1 MDIITVG
8 SWALV
13 ILGILLLVLGCVVS
27 MIDWRK
33 NQSVELKA
41 KADAAAPAE
50 GIAKILDSIAKIIDA
65 ITNLWHA
72 IAQYPFGQRF
82 VIIGILMVIVGCV
95 LGLMHPGAT
104 KP

>member
-8 SWALV
+8 SWGLV
-13 ILGILLLVLGCVVS
+13 ILGIVLLVLGCVVS
-27 MIDWRK
+27 MIDW
-33 NQSVELKA
+33 LKKQPVDLET
-41 KADAAAPAE
+41 KADALAPAE

-65 ITNLWHA
+65 ITNLWNA

-95 LGLMHPGAT
+95 LGFMHPGAM